1 MPKVSALQFHD
12 YQVEEICFRKTPVEG
27 GQNEFELNPHLEH
40 KMVEAGDDRYEIH
53 LSIEIASSEEKP
65 MPFELKVSLVGYF
78 TFCDENHEISEQVKN
93 AILRENTVSILFPFL
108 RSTVASVTTSANIPT
123 LVLPIMNFASEN

>member
-1 MPKVSALQFHD
+1 MPKASVLQFHN
-12 YQVEEICFRKTPVEG
+12 YQVEELMFRKTPVSAE
-27 GQNEFELNPHLEH
+27 QHEFELNPHLEH

-53 LSIEIASSEEKP
+53 LSIEIASTEEKP

-78 TFCDENHEISEQVKN
+78 TFCDENNEIPKRAKN

-123 LVLPIMNFASEN
+123 LVLPIMNFTSDN